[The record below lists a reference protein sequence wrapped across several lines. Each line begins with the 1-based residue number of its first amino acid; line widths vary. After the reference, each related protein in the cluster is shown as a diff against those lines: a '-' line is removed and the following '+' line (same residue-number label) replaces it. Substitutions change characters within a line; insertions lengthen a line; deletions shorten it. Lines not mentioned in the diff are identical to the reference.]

1 MLVERRLADQG
12 VAAAEGLWG
21 EADELATR
29 IFQLIGS
36 LPDDDLP
43 KGYRL
48 SPATKA
54 DLRRVMP
61 LLREAAEILQQADDR
76 EDPIYEAYCE
86 RLDAEHIS

>member
-1 MLVERRLADQG
+1 MLVERRPADEG
-12 VAAAEGLWG
+12 VTEAEGLWG
-21 EADELATR
+21 DADELATR
-29 IFQLIGS
+29 IFQLTGS

-48 SPATKA
+48 SAATTA
-54 DLRRVMP
+54 DLRCVIP